1 VFPKGSKD
9 NESVS
14 FPMPERIVSEL
25 LCEISTLAE
34 LKVTLFVA
42 RVTSQHP
49 AGFSCIS
56 INEFVNG
63 IKDKDGNI
71 ISKGVGL
78 ARQHVI
84 RGIRLAEKRGTILT
98 YTTGSKWKQTRWY
111 FWNTEENRKLVQALK
126 EKQISIDELVKSQ
139 ESLF

>member
-1 VFPKGSKD
+1 MFPKGSKD

-63 IKDKDGNI
+63 IKDKDEHNQQGRRPC
-71 ISKGVGL
+71 
-78 ARQHVI
+78 RQHVI
-84 RGIRLAEKRGTILT
+84 RGIRLAEKRMLFLHTQQAQKEADQMVL
-98 YTTGSKWKQTRWY
+98 
-111 FWNTEENRKLVQALK
+111 WNTEENRKLVQALK
-126 EKQISIDELVKSQ
+126 KADQYR
-139 ESLF
+139 